1 MLDAG
6 SKTLA
11 PPIAKDQFY
20 GGDGGELCVFLTEKI
35 VKRTMHMFLLDT
47 TSDAC
52 VSTDIECPPLHLSCS
67 RPLAVAKGQVAAP
80 LPMATPADAIE
91 KRRAEFEKAKVW
103 PFSAFWSETLTQPE
117 ADRRIESL
125 YSL

>member
-1 MLDAG
+1 MISHGKNVGKKNAN
-6 SKTLA
+6 
-11 PPIAKDQFY
+11 
-20 GGDGGELCVFLTEKI
+20 
-35 VKRTMHMFLLDT
+35 MFLLDT

-91 KRRAEFEKAKVW
+91 QRRAEFEKAKVW
-103 PFSAFWSETLTQPE
+103 HFRRFLVRDICRTQSGLN
-117 ADRRIESL
+117 D
-125 YSL
+125 